1 MRPRYLRYRRLK
13 PDSSAWRVMVSTLG
27 ADLII
32 EKSSSGRPGSDD
44 TGNGSGPKR
53 RDTDFHS
60 LNELRPMSIL
70 RRLSLTRPRRKS
82 AQSDASEGGAT
93 PAKKGAQDA
102 DKNMAS
108 NGEAGDERVGV
119 ESAKDIA
126 LATAAK
132 GDEEQ
137 GKTGDKTDDDISIID
152 EENFE

>member
-32 EKSSSGRPGSDD
+32 EKSSSGRRGSDD
-44 TGNGSGPKR
+44 AGNGSGPKR

-60 LNELRPMSIL
+60 LNESRPMSIL

-93 PAKKGAQDA
+93 PAKKDAQDA
-102 DKNMAS
+102 DKVMVN
-108 NGEAGDERVGV
+108 EEVGDERGGV
-119 ESAKDIA
+119 ESAQDIA
-126 LATAAK
+126 FAAAAK
-132 GDEEQ
+132 DDEEQ

>member
-1 MRPRYLRYRRLK
+1 
-13 PDSSAWRVMVSTLG
+13 MVSTLG
-27 ADLII
+27 ADLVI
-32 EKSSSGRPGSDD
+32 EKASSSGRRGSDD
-44 TGNGSGPKR
+44 TGNGIGPRR

-60 LNELRPMSIL
+60 LNESRPMSIL

-102 DKNMAS
+102 YKNMAS